1 MSIYSSLLIAISIF
15 VFLIIVHELGHF
27 LAAKACGVQVNEFA
41 VFFGPAIFKKK
52 IGQTVYSL
60 RCIPMGGYCAMEGE
74 DEDTDNPH
82 SFQKAAWWK
91 RLIILVSGA
100 GMNFVVGVLIFI
112 IFMLPA
118 TNMVTANI
126 SEVLDCVTFQGEQG
140 LQVGDRIV
148 SIDGERVYVGD
159 DVNMLLQ
166 VLPGD
171 SREIVV
177 ERNGRKVTLHG
188 ISTHEHV
195 DADGKVTRHY
205 GFYLTKT
212 KPTFLDNVKQGFL
225 LTIDNVRN
233 VRLGFA
239 MLFNGQAGLKDMTGA
254 VGLVGAMTD
263 VATQAKSTFAAVWS
277 MLYIGGVITVNLG
290 VMNLLPI
297 PALDG
302 GRVAG
307 LLLTTG
313 IETITRKK
321 LNPKY
326 EGYVH
331 AVGFVILIA
340 LMVIITFKDIF
351 MFING
356 VIVWSDRSKLAMW

>member
-1 MSIYSSLLIAISIF
+1 MSTFSSVLVSVLIFS
-15 VFLIIVHELGHF
+15 FLIFVHELGHF
-27 LAAKACGVQVNEFA
+27 LAAKSFGVQVNEFSM
-41 VFFGPAIFKKK
+41 FMGPALFQKK

-100 GMNFVVGVLIFI
+100 GMNFVVGVMIFI

-126 SEVLDCVTFQGEQG
+126 SEVRDCVTFQGEQG

-177 ERNGRKVTLHG
+177 ERNGQKVTLHG
-188 ISTHEHV
+188 ISTHEHM
-195 DADGKVTRHY
+195 DKDGKVTRHY
-205 GFYLTKT
+205 GFDLTQM

-313 IETITRKK
+313 IEKITRKK
-321 LNPKY
+321 LDPKY

-331 AVGFVILIA
+331 GIGMIILLALIA
-340 LMVIITFKDIF
+340 IITFKDIF
-351 MFING
+351 MIFKG
-356 VIVWSDRSKLAMW
+356 

>member
-1 MSIYSSLLIAISIF
+1 MSTFSSVLVSVLIFS
-15 VFLIIVHELGHF
+15 FLIFVHELGHF
-27 LAAKACGVQVNEFA
+27 LAAKSFGVQVNEFSM
-41 VFFGPAIFKKK
+41 FMGPALFQKK

-126 SEVLDCVTFQGEQG
+126 SEVRDCVTFQGEQG

-177 ERNGRKVTLHG
+177 ERNGQKVTLHG
-188 ISTHEHV
+188 ISTHEHT
-195 DADGKVTRHY
+195 DKDGKVTRHY
-205 GFYLTKT
+205 GFVLTQM

-313 IETITRKK
+313 IEKITRKK
-321 LNPKY
+321 LDPKY

-331 AVGFVILIA
+331 GIGMIILLALIA
-340 LMVIITFKDIF
+340 IITFKDIF
-351 MFING
+351 MIFKG
-356 VIVWSDRSKLAMW
+356 

>member
-1 MSIYSSLLIAISIF
+1 MSIYSSILIAILIF
-15 VFLIIVHELGHF
+15 IFLIVVHELGHF

-41 VFFGPAIFKKK
+41 LFFGPAIFQKK
-52 IGQTVYSL
+52 IGETVYSL
-60 RCIPMGGYCAMEGE
+60 RSIPLGGFCAMEGE
-74 DEDTDNPH
+74 DEDTDNPR

-100 GMNFVVGVLIFI
+100 GMNFVVGLLLFVI
-112 IFMLPA
+112 IMLPA
-118 TNMVTANI
+118 TNMTTANVV
-126 SEVLDCVTFQGEQG
+126 EVLDCATFQGEQG
-140 LQVGDRIV
+140 LQVGDRIL
-148 SIDGERVYVGD
+148 SIDGERIYIGD

-177 ERNGRKVTLHG
+177 ERNGQKVTLHG
-188 ISTHEHV
+188 ISTHEHT
-195 DADGKVTRHY
+195 DKDGKVTRHY
-205 GFYLTKT
+205 GFTLTQM

-313 IETITRKK
+313 IEKITRKK
-321 LNPKY
+321 LDPKY

-331 AVGFVILIA
+331 GVGMIILLALIA
-340 LMVIITFKDIF
+340 IITFKDIF
-351 MFING
+351 MIFKG
-356 VIVWSDRSKLAMW
+356 

>member
-1 MSIYSSLLIAISIF
+1 MSIYSSLLIAILIF
-15 VFLIIVHELGHF
+15 IFLIVVHELGHF

-41 VFFGPAIFKKK
+41 LFFGPAIFQKK
-52 IGQTVYSL
+52 IGETVYSL
-60 RCIPMGGYCAMEGE
+60 RSIPLGGYCAMEGE
-74 DEDTDNPH
+74 DEDTDNPR

-177 ERNGRKVTLHG
+177 ERNGQKVTLHG
-188 ISTHEHV
+188 ISTHEHT
-195 DADGKVTRHY
+195 DKDGKVTRHY
-205 GFYLTKT
+205 GFVLTQT
-212 KPTFLDNVKQGFL
+212 KPTFLDNVKHGFL

-263 VATQAKSTFAAVWS
+263 VATQAKSTFTAIWS

-313 IETITRKK
+313 IEKITRKK
-321 LNPKY
+321 LDPKY

-331 AVGFVILIA
+331 GIGMIILLALIA
-340 LMVIITFKDIF
+340 IITFKDIF
-351 MFING
+351 MIFKG
-356 VIVWSDRSKLAMW
+356 

>member
-1 MSIYSSLLIAISIF
+1 
-15 VFLIIVHELGHF
+15 
-27 LAAKACGVQVNEFA
+27 
-41 VFFGPAIFKKK
+41 
-52 IGQTVYSL
+52 
-60 RCIPMGGYCAMEGE
+60 
-74 DEDTDNPH
+74 
-82 SFQKAAWWK
+82 
-91 RLIILVSGA
+91 
-100 GMNFVVGVLIFI
+100 MNFIVGVLIFI

-126 SEVLDCVTFQGEQG
+126 SEVRDCVTFQGEQG

-177 ERNGRKVTLHG
+177 ERNGQKVTLHG
-188 ISTHEHV
+188 ISTHEHT
-195 DADGKVTRHY
+195 DKDGKVTRHY
-205 GFYLTKT
+205 GFNLERKEA
-212 KPTFLDNVKQGFL
+212 TFLDNVKQGFL

-313 IETITRKK
+313 IEKITRKK
-321 LNPKY
+321 LDPKY

-331 AVGFVILIA
+331 GIGMIILLALIA
-340 LMVIITFKDIF
+340 IITFKDIF
-351 MFING
+351 MIFKG
-356 VIVWSDRSKLAMW
+356 

>member
-1 MSIYSSLLIAISIF
+1 MSTFSSVLVSVLIFS
-15 VFLIIVHELGHF
+15 FLIFVHELGHF
-27 LAAKACGVQVNEFA
+27 LAAKSFGVQVNEFSM
-41 VFFGPAIFKKK
+41 FMGPALFQKK

-177 ERNGRKVTLHG
+177 ERNGQKVTLHG
-188 ISTHEHV
+188 ISTHEHT
-195 DADGKVTRHY
+195 DKDGKVTRHY
-205 GFYLTKT
+205 GFDLTQM

-313 IETITRKK
+313 IEKITRKK
-321 LNPKY
+321 LDPKY

-331 AVGFVILIA
+331 GIGMIILLALIA
-340 LMVIITFKDIF
+340 IITFKDIF
-351 MFING
+351 MIFKG
-356 VIVWSDRSKLAMW
+356 

>member
-1 MSIYSSLLIAISIF
+1 MSTFSSVLVSVLIFS
-15 VFLIIVHELGHF
+15 FLIFVHELGHF
-27 LAAKACGVQVNEFA
+27 LAAKSFGVQVNEFSM
-41 VFFGPAIFKKK
+41 FMGPALFQKK

-177 ERNGRKVTLHG
+177 ERNGQKVTLHG
-188 ISTHEHV
+188 ISSHEHT
-195 DADGKVTRHY
+195 DKDGKVTRHY
-205 GFYLTKT
+205 GFDLTQM

-277 MLYIGGVITVNLG
+277 MIYIGGVITVNLG

-313 IETITRKK
+313 IEKITRKK
-321 LNPKY
+321 LDPKY

-331 AVGFVILIA
+331 GVGMIILLALIA
-340 LMVIITFKDIF
+340 IITFKDIF
-351 MFING
+351 MIFKG
-356 VIVWSDRSKLAMW
+356 

>member
-1 MSIYSSLLIAISIF
+1 MSTFSSVLVSVLIFS
-15 VFLIIVHELGHF
+15 FLIFVHELGHF
-27 LAAKACGVQVNEFA
+27 LAAKSFGVQVNEFSM
-41 VFFGPAIFKKK
+41 FMGPALFQKK

-126 SEVLDCVTFQGEQG
+126 SEVRDCVTFQGEQG

-177 ERNGRKVTLHG
+177 ERNGQKVTLHG
-188 ISTHEHV
+188 ISTHEHT
-195 DADGKVTRHY
+195 DKDGKVSRHY
-205 GFYLTKT
+205 GFVLTQM

-313 IETITRKK
+313 IEKITRKK
-321 LNPKY
+321 LDPKY

-331 AVGFVILIA
+331 GIGMIILLALIA
-340 LMVIITFKDIF
+340 IITFKDIF
-351 MFING
+351 MIFKG
-356 VIVWSDRSKLAMW
+356 

>member
-1 MSIYSSLLIAISIF
+1 MSTFSSVLVSVLIFS
-15 VFLIIVHELGHF
+15 FLIFVHELGHF
-27 LAAKACGVQVNEFA
+27 LAAKSFGVQVNEFSM
-41 VFFGPAIFKKK
+41 FMGPALFQKK

-177 ERNGRKVTLHG
+177 ERNGQKVTLHG
-188 ISTHEHV
+188 ISTHEHT
-195 DADGKVTRHY
+195 DKDGKVTRHY
-205 GFYLTKT
+205 GFDLTQM
-212 KPTFLDNVKQGFL
+212 KPTFLDKVKQGFL

-313 IETITRKK
+313 IEKITRKK
-321 LNPKY
+321 LDPKY

-331 AVGFVILIA
+331 GVGMIILLALIA
-340 LMVIITFKDIF
+340 IITFKDIF
-351 MFING
+351 MIFKG
-356 VIVWSDRSKLAMW
+356 

>member
-1 MSIYSSLLIAISIF
+1 MSTFSSVLVSVLIFS
-15 VFLIIVHELGHF
+15 FLIFVHELGHF
-27 LAAKACGVQVNEFA
+27 LAAKSFGVQVNEFSM
-41 VFFGPAIFKKK
+41 FMGPALFQKK

-177 ERNGRKVTLHG
+177 ERNGQKVTLHG
-188 ISTHEHV
+188 ISTHEHT
-195 DADGKVTRHY
+195 DKDGKVTRHY
-205 GFYLTKT
+205 GFDLTQM
-212 KPTFLDNVKQGFL
+212 KPTFMDNVKQGFL

-313 IETITRKK
+313 IEKITRKK
-321 LNPKY
+321 LDPKY

-331 AVGFVILIA
+331 GVGMIILLALIA
-340 LMVIITFKDIF
+340 IITFKDIF
-351 MFING
+351 MIFKG
-356 VIVWSDRSKLAMW
+356 

>member
-1 MSIYSSLLIAISIF
+1 MSTFSSVLVSVLIFS
-15 VFLIIVHELGHF
+15 FLIFVHELGHF
-27 LAAKACGVQVNEFA
+27 LAAKSFGVQVNEFSM
-41 VFFGPAIFKKK
+41 FMGPALFQKK

-100 GMNFVVGVLIFI
+100 GMNFVVGVMIFI

-126 SEVLDCVTFQGEQG
+126 SEVRDCVTFQGEQG

-177 ERNGRKVTLHG
+177 ERNGQKVTLHG
-188 ISTHEHV
+188 ISTHEHT
-195 DADGKVTRHY
+195 DKDGKVTRHY

-263 VATQAKSTFAAVWS
+263 VATQAKSTFTAIWS

-313 IETITRKK
+313 IEKITRKK

-351 MFING
+351 MFIKG
-356 VIVWSDRSKLAMW
+356 